1 MPMSAIPDEIDVPPV
16 KRVSS
21 RSKRD
26 AIISNAI
33 EIFSRDGYEDSK
45 WADVAQAVGIGAT
58 ALYHYFESKVHCL
71 YVILAEA
78 LEHHLDEFERVTKSA
93 DSFEQGLDDA
103 LRAGFRLSEHEMARM
118 RILVSEQDLVGV
130 ARKSEREEAARS
142 LARERL
148 RRLEFAWSTF
158 LVRGMDQQVIP
169 EADPLMLARALLGV
183 YTSVWRWYR
192 TGGAVQLSQVE
203 DFFVARQLAM
213 ARVAQPTE

>member
-1 MPMSAIPDEIDVPPV
+1 MPNAKAQKIDGRPV
-16 KRVSS
+16 KRVST

-26 AIISNAI
+26 LIISNAI

-45 WADVAQAVGIGAT
+45 WADVAKAVGIGST

-93 DSFEQGLDDA
+93 DSFETALEDA
-103 LRAGFRLSEHEMARM
+103 LRVGFRLSEHEMARM
-118 RILVSEQDLVGV
+118 RILVSEQGLVGV

-148 RRLEFAWSTF
+148 RQLEFAWSTF
-158 LVRGMDQQVIP
+158 LVRGMEQSVIP
-169 EADPLMLARALLGV
+169 EADPLMLSRALLGV
-183 YTSVWRWYR
+183 NTSVWHWYR
-192 TGGAVQLSQVE
+192 PGGAVRLSQVE

-213 ARVAQPTE
+213 VHVPAAVD